1 MREIAAWRSQV
12 PAGRPSPTT
21 LGRRDR
27 KTINGVST
35 QFLYDGLNPVQKI
48 QNGAPSANLLTGL
61 GIDEYSQRTD
71 SAGARDYLT
80 DILGSSLA
88 LTDSTGTIQ
97 TQLVRHLENTWVA
110 EIEDALPDSVELQT
124 RRRLADCV
132 ADGCG
137 PRIPQASMMVSDNM
151 D

>member
-1 MREIAAWRSQV
+1 MAIA
-12 PAGRPSPTT
+12 GPSRTT

-35 QFLYDGLNPVQKI
+35 QFLYDGLNPVQRSKT
-48 QNGAPSANLLTGL
+48 APRARICSRGL
-61 GIDEYSQRTD
+61 VLMSTASVQTRLAHAT
-71 SAGARDYLT
+71 
-80 DILGSSLA
+80 ILPHTGSSLA